1 MINYTGKELSYKI
14 NEAFVSALQKYCPLS
29 AKFRVNTDD
38 DEPISATEETVVKK
52 LKEISI
58 SRSSGPDDLP
68 NWVLKEFAYVL
79 APSITDI
86 LNSSFHEQKVPFME
100 NGKRY
105 SIAKRL
111 YY

>member
-1 MINYTGKELSYKI
+1 MIG
-14 NEAFVSALQKYCPLS
+14 FVSVLEQYCPLS
-29 AKFRVNTDD
+29 AEFRVNTDD
-38 DEPISATEETVVKK
+38 NEPISVTEETVAKK

-86 LNSSFHEQKVPFME
+86 LNSSFHEQKVPFLME

-105 SIAKRL
+105 SITKRL
-111 YY
+111 NY